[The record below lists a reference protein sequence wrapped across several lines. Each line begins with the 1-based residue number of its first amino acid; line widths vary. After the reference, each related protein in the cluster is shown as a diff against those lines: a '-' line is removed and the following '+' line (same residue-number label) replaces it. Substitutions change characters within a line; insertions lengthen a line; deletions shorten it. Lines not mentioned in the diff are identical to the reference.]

1 MRAAESVLE
10 PPDLSGTRCRSD
22 DVGYAAA
29 LHRSPVAGRRSPK
42 FFRARCRFERASRV
56 V

>member
-29 LHRSPVAGRRSPK
+29 LHRSPIAGRRNFSV
-42 FFRARCRFERASRV
+42 RDVDSSDRRAS
-56 V
+56 